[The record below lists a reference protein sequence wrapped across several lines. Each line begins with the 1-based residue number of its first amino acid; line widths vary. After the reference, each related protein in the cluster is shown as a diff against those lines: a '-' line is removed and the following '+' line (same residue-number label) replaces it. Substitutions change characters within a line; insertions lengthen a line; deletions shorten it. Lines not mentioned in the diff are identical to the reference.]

1 DVGHQRR
8 VVFAVDLRLQIGHVA
23 ANTGKVLTPV
33 DQQTVGRV
41 LVVVER
47 VVVQRVAERRGQRR
61 AVLQFLADRQR
72 RFAVREAP
80 QAKAAE
86 VGGGWSAEGLGAA
99 GRKSVQLRKGGRRIE
114 GEQAVAGVVVTVGE
128 LGRQRDV
135 LLVDR
140 VAQLQ
145 RQILAELEAETRAEA
160 DGLGAVG

>member
-1 DVGHQRR
+1 EADDVGNQRR
-8 VVFAVDLRLQIGHVA
+8 VVFAVDLRLQIGHIA
-23 ANTGKVLTPV
+23 ADAGKVLAPV
-33 DQQTVGRV
+33 DQQTVRRV

-61 AVLQFLADRQR
+61 AVRQLLADRQR

-86 VGGGWSAEGLGAA
+86 VGGGLTAEGLRAA
-99 GRKSVQLRKGGRRIE
+99 GRKSVQISKRRRWIE

-145 RQILAELEAETRAEA
+145 RQILAELEAETRA
-160 DGLGAVG
+160 